1 MEPRL
6 SGQRAGSHWLWP
18 GGSTPCGVNARAGGR
33 LTLSFCPL
41 REVNLVSTFLN
52 CSFYPQAGGKV
63 LALGFQQRACS
74 SWFLAPAATCH
85 IVEAVLM
92 PTHAMLGFIMAAV
105 TQEL

>member
-1 MEPRL
+1 MPGL
-6 SGQRAGSHWLWP
+6 AAGSHSPL
-18 GGSTPCGVNARAGGR
+18 
-33 LTLSFCPL
+33 CPL
-41 REVNLVSTFLN
+41 MYINFVSTFSN
-52 CSFYPQAGGKV
+52 CLFYPQAGGNM

-74 SWFLAPAATCH
+74 SWVLAPAAPCH

>member
-1 MEPRL
+1 MDPRL

-18 GGSTPCGVNARAGGR
+18 GGSTTCGVNARAGGR

-41 REVNLVSTFLN
+41 RDVSLVSTFLN
-52 CSFYPQAGGKV
+52 CSFYPQAGEKM

-74 SWFLAPAATCH
+74 SWFLAPEALCH

-92 PTHAMLGFIMAAV
+92 PTHATLGFITAAV
-105 TQEL
+105 T

>member
-1 MEPRL
+1 MVRGL
-6 SGQRAGSHWLWP
+6 ALIGFGLGGQRPVGSMP
-18 GGSTPCGVNARAGGR
+18 GLAARSHSP
-33 LTLSFCPL
+33 LCPL
-41 REVNLVSTFLN
+41 MDINLVSTFLN

-63 LALGFQQRACS
+63 LALGFQQRAFS
-74 SWFLAPAATCH
+74 SRVLAPAALCH

>member
-1 MEPRL
+1 MVRGL
-6 SGQRAGSHWLWP
+6 ALISFGLGGQRTVWSMPGLAAGSHSPL
-18 GGSTPCGVNARAGGR
+18 
-33 LTLSFCPL
+33 CPL
-41 REVNLVSTFLN
+41 RDVNLVSTFLN

-85 IVEAVLM
+85 IMEAVLM
-92 PTHAMLGFIMAAV
+92 PTHAMLRFIMAAV

>member
-1 MEPRL
+1 MVRGL
-6 SGQRAGSHWLWP
+6 ALIGFALGVQRPEGSMPGLAAGSHSPL
-18 GGSTPCGVNARAGGR
+18 
-33 LTLSFCPL
+33 CPL
-41 REVNLVSTFLN
+41 MDINLVSTFLN

-74 SWFLAPAATCH
+74 SQGLAPEALCH

-92 PTHAMLGFIMAAV
+92 PTHATLGFIMAAV

>member
-52 CSFYPQAGGKV
+52 CSFYPQAGGNM
-63 LALGFQQRACS
+63 LALGFQQRSCS
-74 SWFLAPAATCH
+74 SWVLAPAAPCH

-92 PTHAMLGFIMAAV
+92 PTQAMLGFIMAAV

>member
-1 MEPRL
+1 MVRGL
-6 SGQRAGSHWLWP
+6 ALIGFGLGGQRPVGSMP
-18 GGSTPCGVNARAGGR
+18 GLAARSHSP
-33 LTLSFCPL
+33 LCPL
-41 REVNLVSTFLN
+41 MDINLVSTFLN
-52 CSFYPQAGGKV
+52 CSFYPQAGGNV

-74 SWFLAPAATCH
+74 SKVLTPAAPCH

>member
-1 MEPRL
+1 MPF
-6 SGQRAGSHWLWP
+6 
-18 GGSTPCGVNARAGGR
+18 GVNARAGSR

-41 REVNLVSTFLN
+41 RDINFVSTFLN
-52 CSFYPQAGGKV
+52 CSFYPQAGGNV

-74 SWFLAPAATCH
+74 SKVLTPAAPCH